1 MVDVKISGLPAAD
14 ALTGNELLAGL
25 QGTKSVKV
33 LVSAIRAGMASDSSV
48 VHTAGDES
56 IGGVKTFTSRPVF
69 NIGMRLPIS
78 QQLRFGD
85 GVEADVGVITAN
97 SVGTMIV
104 AGNAASG
111 SGGLLLRP
119 NNAASVTGQVA
130 LNADGSMVFGGLQA
144 AKLATLS
151 SLGAVNNSG
160 AETIG
165 GIKTFAARS
174 VHTLG
179 ARIGVDQV
187 LEMGGA
193 GATFRGNG
201 TGSLVIGS
209 AGPSTGGLI
218 LLRPQGDQV
227 ATNQVTIYTN
237 GAVDFSGDAASKT
250 QTRTSLGAVGL
261 AGAEQVSGVKTFSS
275 EVRIQN
281 VAPGFWLDE
290 SDGANGFFA
299 VVDSGVM
306 QLQVRGP
313 NFGGYVRQMLQV
325 SASGGTFAMGG
336 DLVRPLA
343 DNAQALGASNYRFTS
358 LWSVNG
364 AVQTSDARLKTPLE
378 HMTDVEE
385 AAFLEI
391 GTLPAKWKWKARV
404 EEEGDAAR
412 WHAGPSVQAAIAVME
427 RHGLNAFAYSAFC
440 YDSWPAEDE
449 VWREWPAQE
458 AEVVEWPAVPETW
471 ADIPA
476 EVDEAGEIVVPARR
490 ELVHEA
496 MPAGRVVL
504 KEAVEAGRE
513 LIQSAVE
520 AGDRYSFRVSELQAW
535 ILAATA
541 RRDRRER
548 EAAELRLA
556 SIEQRLAVLESG
568 K

>member
-1 MVDVKISGLPAAD
+1 MVDVKISGLPAAGT
-14 ALTGNELLAGL
+14 LNGNEAIPAV
-25 QGTKSVKV
+25 QGGSNVKV
-33 LVSAIRAGMASDSSV
+33 LVSAIRAGMLAAGQMGLAAESIQVANNISTLNNATLSGFYRAAAGSEGNPTPTGAFLCIHLPSGGTATYGAQLGISEADGRIYQRLKTNGAWGSWIPNAFDTQV
-48 VHTAGDES
+48 VHSTGAEN
-56 IGGVKTFTSRPVF
+56 IGGAKTFT
-69 NIGMRLPIS
+69 
-78 QQLRFGD
+78 
-85 GVEADVGVITAN
+85 
-97 SVGTMIV
+97 
-104 AGNAASG
+104 
-111 SGGLLLRP
+111 
-119 NNAASVTGQVA
+119 
-130 LNADGSMVFGGLQA
+130 
-144 AKLATLS
+144 
-151 SLGAVNNSG
+151 
-160 AETIG
+160 
-165 GIKTFAARS
+165 ARS
-174 VHTLG
+174 IHNLG

-237 GAVDFSGDAASKT
+237 GAMDFSGDAASKA
-250 QTRTSLGAVGL
+250 QTRTSLGAVGNAGDENIAGIKTFTSNNAIRSL
-261 AGAEQVSGVKTFSS
+261 AAGA
-275 EVRIQN
+275 
-281 VAPGFWLDE
+281 GFWLE
-290 SDGANGFFA
+290 SLSATYGFMVNTDGTRLN
-299 VVDSGVM
+299 VNLRS
-306 QLQVRGP
+306 P
-313 NFGGYVRQMLQV
+313 NFGAQV
-325 SASGGTFAMGG
+325 STLFQFTDAGARTGTPLTPFTANTQTVGTAAVPFNQFFAQNT
-336 DLVRPLA
+336 A
-343 DNAQALGASNYRFTS
+343 ISA
-358 LWSVNG
+358 
-364 AVQTSDARLKTPLE
+364 SDARLKTPLE
-378 HMTDVEE
+378 TLTDTEE

-391 GTLPAKWKWKARV
+391 GALPAKWKWKARV

>member
-1 MVDVKISGLPAAD
+1 MVDVKISGLPAAA
-14 ALTGNELLAGL
+14 ALTGNEAIPAV
-25 QGTKSVKV
+25 QGGSNVTL
-33 LVSAIRAGMASDSSV
+33 LVSAIRAGLLAAGQAGLAAESIQVANNIASLNDATLSGFYRAAAGSTGNPTATGAFLCIHMPSGGTATYGAQLGISEADGRIYQRLKTNGAWGSWIPNAFDTQV
-48 VHTAGDES
+48 VHSTGAEN
-56 IGGVKTFTSRPVF
+56 IGGAKTFT
-69 NIGMRLPIS
+69 
-78 QQLRFGD
+78 
-85 GVEADVGVITAN
+85 
-97 SVGTMIV
+97 
-104 AGNAASG
+104 
-111 SGGLLLRP
+111 
-119 NNAASVTGQVA
+119 
-130 LNADGSMVFGGLQA
+130 
-144 AKLATLS
+144 
-151 SLGAVNNSG
+151 
-160 AETIG
+160 
-165 GIKTFAARS
+165 ARS
-174 VHTLG
+174 IHNLG
-179 ARIGVDQV
+179 ARVGVDQV

-237 GAVDFSGDAASKT
+237 GAMDFSGDAASKA
-250 QTRTSLGAVGL
+250 QTRTSLGAVGNAGDENIAGIKTFTSNNAIRSL
-261 AGAEQVSGVKTFSS
+261 AAGA
-275 EVRIQN
+275 
-281 VAPGFWLDE
+281 GFWLE
-290 SDGANGFFA
+290 SLSATYGFMVNTDGTRLN
-299 VVDSGVM
+299 VNLRS
-306 QLQVRGP
+306 P
-313 NFGGYVRQMLQV
+313 NFGAQV
-325 SASGGTFAMGG
+325 STLFQFTDAGARTGTPLTPFTANTQTVGTAAVPFNQFFAQNT
-336 DLVRPLA
+336 A
-343 DNAQALGASNYRFTS
+343 ISA
-358 LWSVNG
+358 
-364 AVQTSDARLKTPLE
+364 SDARLKTPLE
-378 HMTDVEE
+378 TMTDTEE

-391 GTLPAKWKWKARV
+391 GALPAKWKWKARV

-449 VWREWPAQE
+449 VWREWPAQD

-548 EAAELRLA
+548 VAAELRLA

>member
-1 MVDVKISGLPAAD
+1 MVDVKISGLPAAA
-14 ALTGNELLAGL
+14 ALTGNEAIPAV
-25 QGTKSVKV
+25 QGGSNVKL
-33 LVSAIRAGMASDSSV
+33 LVSAIRAGLLAAGQAGLAAESIQVANNIASLNDATLSGFYRAAAGSTGNPTATGAFLCIHMPSGGTATYGAQLGISEADGRIYQRLKTNGAWGSWIPNAFDTQV
-48 VHTAGDES
+48 VHSTGAEN
-56 IGGVKTFTSRPVF
+56 IGGAKTFT
-69 NIGMRLPIS
+69 
-78 QQLRFGD
+78 
-85 GVEADVGVITAN
+85 
-97 SVGTMIV
+97 
-104 AGNAASG
+104 
-111 SGGLLLRP
+111 
-119 NNAASVTGQVA
+119 
-130 LNADGSMVFGGLQA
+130 
-144 AKLATLS
+144 
-151 SLGAVNNSG
+151 
-160 AETIG
+160 
-165 GIKTFAARS
+165 ARS
-174 VHTLG
+174 IHNLG
-179 ARIGVDQV
+179 ARVGVDQV

-237 GAVDFSGDAASKT
+237 GAMDFSGDAASKA
-250 QTRTSLGAVGL
+250 QTRTSLGAVGNAGDENIAGIKTFTSNNAIRSL
-261 AGAEQVSGVKTFSS
+261 AAGA
-275 EVRIQN
+275 
-281 VAPGFWLDE
+281 GFWLE
-290 SDGANGFFA
+290 SLSATYGFMVNTDGTRLN
-299 VVDSGVM
+299 VNLRS
-306 QLQVRGP
+306 P
-313 NFGGYVRQMLQV
+313 NFGAQV
-325 SASGGTFAMGG
+325 STLFQFTDAGARTGTPLTPFTANTQTVGTAAVPFNQFFAQNT
-336 DLVRPLA
+336 A
-343 DNAQALGASNYRFTS
+343 ISA
-358 LWSVNG
+358 
-364 AVQTSDARLKTPLE
+364 SDARLKTPLE
-378 HMTDVEE
+378 TMTDTEE

-391 GTLPAKWKWKARV
+391 GALPAKWKWKARV

-449 VWREWPAQE
+449 VWREWPAQD

>member
-33 LVSAIRAGMASDSSV
+33 LVSAIRAGLLAAGQMGLAAESIQVANNIASLNDATLSGFYRAAAGSAGNPTPTGAFLCIHLPSGGTATYGAQLGISEADGRIYQRLRTNGAWGSWIPNAFDTQV
-48 VHTAGDES
+48 VHSTGAEN
-56 IGGVKTFTSRPVF
+56 IGGAKTFT
-69 NIGMRLPIS
+69 
-78 QQLRFGD
+78 
-85 GVEADVGVITAN
+85 
-97 SVGTMIV
+97 
-104 AGNAASG
+104 
-111 SGGLLLRP
+111 
-119 NNAASVTGQVA
+119 
-130 LNADGSMVFGGLQA
+130 
-144 AKLATLS
+144 
-151 SLGAVNNSG
+151 
-160 AETIG
+160 
-165 GIKTFAARS
+165 ARS
-174 VHTLG
+174 IHNLG

-227 ATNQVTIYTN
+227 ATNQVTVYTN
-237 GAVDFSGDAASKT
+237 GAMDFSGDAASKA
-250 QTRTSLGAVGL
+250 QTRTSLGAVGN
-261 AGAEQVSGVKTFSS
+261 AGDENIAGIKTFTSKNAIRS
-275 EVRIQN
+275 L
-281 VAPGFWLDE
+281 AADAGFWLE
-290 SDGANGFFA
+290 SLSATYGFMVNTDGTRLN
-299 VVDSGVM
+299 VHLRS
-306 QLQVRGP
+306 P
-313 NFGGYVRQMLQV
+313 NFGAQV
-325 SASGGTFAMGG
+325 STLFQFTDAGARTGTPLTPFTANTQTVGTAALPFNQFFAQNT
-336 DLVRPLA
+336 A
-343 DNAQALGASNYRFTS
+343 ISA
-358 LWSVNG
+358 
-364 AVQTSDARLKTPLE
+364 SDARLKTPLE
-378 HMTDVEE
+378 TMTDTEE

-391 GTLPAKWKWKARV
+391 GALPAKWKWKARV

-449 VWREWPAQE
+449 VWREWPAQD

-556 SIEQRLAVLESG
+556 NIEQRLAVLESG